1 MANWVTVENNTIT
14 GYYDLLP
21 QSWRNVSGLDKSVD
35 DLIFLKSLG
44 WLPVAKQSVDYNPAT
59 HQVTGFQYQIEQDQV
74 LETPVIAAIPGAEAV
89 VGNNPSF
96 EVLKEK
102 FMSLLRAQRNQR
114 LADSD
119 YTQLADIQS
128 TMDDDTKVKW
138 ATYRQALRDF
148 PAKYSDNDVL
158 NVENLIWPE
167 V

>member
-1 MANWVTVENNTIT
+1 MANWVTIENNEIS

-21 QSWRNVSGLDKSVD
+21 SSWKNVSGLDKSAD

-44 WLPVAKQSVDYNPAT
+44 WLPVAKQPVDYDPAT
-59 HQVTGFQYQIEQDQV
+59 QEIASFEYEIQENQVV
-74 LETPVIAAIPGAEAV
+74 ETPVISAIPGREAV
-89 VGNNPSF
+89 VGYNPSF
-96 EVLKEK
+96 ESLKEK
-102 FMSLLRAQRNQR
+102 FMTLLRAQRTQR

-128 TMDDDTKVKW
+128 TMDDTTKAKW

-158 NVENLIWPE
+158 NVENVIWPE